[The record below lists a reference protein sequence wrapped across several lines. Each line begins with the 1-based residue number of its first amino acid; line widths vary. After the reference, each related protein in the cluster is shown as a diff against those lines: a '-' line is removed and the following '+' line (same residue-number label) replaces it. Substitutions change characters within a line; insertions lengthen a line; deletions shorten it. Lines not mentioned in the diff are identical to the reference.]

1 MDTAIT
7 FGAITYRSQ
16 RTRGL
21 GRKKRGGEARE
32 LTKMESGNTKK
43 SMTDLESRGRGADWP
58 LA

>member
-43 SMTDLESRGRGADWP
+43 SMTDLESRG
-58 LA
+58 